1 MPAQKRTEQLAPMA
15 VNIRRLI
22 FFHHRSQR
30 EAAHALGVSEH
41 TVSRWLTGK
50 TEPDGQALMRMA
62 EVYGINPYRLN
73 ADPTEFAKDLADAE
87 RMKEADRQI
96 LEALESGQAIDIVTG
111 KPVQDLDT

>member
-1 MPAQKRTEQLAPMA
+1 MPAQKRTEQMTPMA

-30 EAAHALGVSEH
+30 EAARALGLSEH

-50 TEPDGQALMRMA
+50 TEPDSQALMRMA
-62 EVYGINPYRLN
+62 EIYGINPYRLN

-87 RMKEADRQI
+87 RIKEAEREVF
-96 LEALESGQAIDIVTG
+96 EALESGQVVDIASG
-111 KPVQDLDT
+111 KPVQETNT

>member
-1 MPAQKRTEQLAPMA
+1 MPAQKRTEQMTPMA

-30 EAAHALGVSEH
+30 EAARALGLSEH

-50 TEPDGQALMRMA
+50 TEPDSQALMRMA

-73 ADPTEFAKDLADAE
+73 ADPTEFAEDLADAE
-87 RMKEADRQI
+87 RIRDADRQVF
-96 LEALESGQAIDIVTG
+96 EALESGQAIHIVTG
-111 KPVQDLDT
+111 KPVQDVDT

>member
-1 MPAQKRTEQLAPMA
+1 MPAQKRTEPLTPLA

-22 FFHHRSQR
+22 FFDHRSQR
-30 EAAHALGVSEH
+30 EAAQALGVSEH

-50 TEPDGQALMRMA
+50 TEPDSQALMRMA

-87 RMKEADRQI
+87 RMSEADQQVHK
-96 LEALESGQAIDIVTG
+96 ALLSGEEIDIVSG
-111 KPVQDLDT
+111 KPVQDVDT

>member
-1 MPAQKRTEQLAPMA
+1 MPVQKRTERMTPMA
-15 VNIRRLI
+15 MNIRRLI

-62 EVYGINPYRLN
+62 EIYGINPYRLN
-73 ADPTEFAKDLADAE
+73 AEPTEFAKDLADAE
-87 RMKEADRQI
+87 RITEAEKQVID
-96 LEALESGQAIDIVTG
+96 ALESGKVVDIESG
-111 KPVQDLDT
+111 KPVQETDT

>member
-1 MPAQKRTEQLAPMA
+1 MA
-15 VNIRRLI
+15 MNIRRLI

-62 EVYGINPYRLN
+62 EIYGINPYRLN
-73 ADPTEFAKDLADAE
+73 AEPTEFAKDLADAE
-87 RMKEADRQI
+87 RITEAEKQVID
-96 LEALESGQAIDIVTG
+96 ALESGKVVDIESG
-111 KPVQDLDT
+111 KPVQETDT